1 MYRKIR
7 IENKK
12 IDEHRV
18 LMGEIVGRKLKRFE
32 FVHHINGDKK
42 DNRIENL
49 QLMSPKEHSIE
60 HNQIHPITW
69 SCENCGTRFTPP
81 KTKRGGR
88 KKTCSEKC
96 RYELL
101 SKKLKKPNRPRSI
114 YRENAFPSE
123 IDKRIVPQ
131 AVVPIMEAIK
141 EHR

>member
-18 LMGEIVGRKLKRFE
+18 LMGKIVGRKLGRFE
-32 FVHHINGDKK
+32 FVHHINGDTK

-49 QLMSPKEHSIE
+49 QLMSPKEHSIK
-60 HNQIHPITW
+60 HNQFHPVTW
-69 SCENCGTRFTPP
+69 NCENCGTEFTPP

-88 KKTCSEKC
+88 KKTCSKKC

-101 SKKLKKPNRPRSI
+101 SKKLRQPDLPKSI
-114 YRENAFPSE
+114 YRDGAYPCELK
-123 IDKRIVPQ
+123 KRQ
-131 AVVPIMEAIK
+131 A
-141 EHR
+141 